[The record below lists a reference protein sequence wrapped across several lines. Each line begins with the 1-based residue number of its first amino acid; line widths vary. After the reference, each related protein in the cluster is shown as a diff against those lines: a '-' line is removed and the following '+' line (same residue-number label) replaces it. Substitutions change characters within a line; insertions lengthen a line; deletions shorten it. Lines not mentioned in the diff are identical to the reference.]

1 MGVRRL
7 TSPWQELLACNRLEN
22 DINRQR
28 HAASLVTCRFS
39 DIQSICDFVNIY
51 WALKEKWVLGIQIYQ
66 TSVPKETF
74 LMPT

>member
-1 MGVRRL
+1 MGGQNP
-7 TSPWQELLACNRLEN
+7 TSPWQELLARDRSEN

-28 HAASLVTCRFS
+28 HAASLMSCSFS
-39 DIQSICDFVNIY
+39 DIQGICDFVNIY